1 MKTLLVSGGLL
12 VDGTGVPGRRAD
24 LLIENGR
31 ITAIGEPG
39 LFGASGGRM
48 QSQTL
53 LHQKKSSP
61 LSPAPTD
68 PGGGQVP
75 GSARGDTSGS
85 GATEVIDATGR
96 VVAPGFIDLH
106 SHGDLILALAD
117 PARKAALMTGRVTQG
132 ITTEVVGNCGLG
144 PAPLAPEHEAV
155 LRGILGWMTPE
166 RIAWPW
172 KGIGEYLDHL
182 ERTGVPVNVAT
193 LVAHGAVRI
202 REAGLARA
210 LPAAGSLANMRDSVR
225 EALDDGAFGL
235 SLGLIYPPGSFT
247 PTDEILPLAEVL
259 AAKGALLTAHVR
271 GSSETLLEAVGEILD
286 LGRLSG
292 ARIHHS
298 HSEAVGPD
306 HWEKIPR
313 VLEMEAAA
321 RREGI
326 EISYDMFPY
335 TAAAT
340 TMAAIYPPW
349 SLEGGIPALLE
360 RLRDA
365 ATRRRIGEEIAT
377 HRPVWPPWVEGGWA
391 HNLVA
396 AVGWER
402 ITIGSVGSEGSR
414 DGEWLSRAPGPSGA
428 AGLSGAWELR
438 GAEGLSGARG
448 LRGADGFGSA
458 AGLSGA
464 EGLSVAELARRER
477 KDPFD
482 AISDLLIAE
491 EGRVSQIIHGI
502 SGEPGREEGI
512 AALVR
517 DPAGAFC
524 TDANDTGRGRPHP
537 AAWGSFPKILGG
549 WVRERGALTLEEAVR
564 KMTGLPASLLGLED
578 RGVLRVGAAAD
589 VVIFDPSA
597 VGSGATWA
605 EPRRQ
610 AEGIE
615 HVLVNGRF
623 VVKSGSIQAGMPGA
637 ILRRR

>member
-1 MKTLLVSGGLL
+1 M
-12 VDGTGVPGRRAD
+12 DGTGAPGRRAD
-24 LLIENGR
+24 LRIEGARIEAILEPRFPWSTGGKVLDTGR
-31 ITAIGEPG
+31 G
-39 LFGASGGRM
+39 
-48 QSQTL
+48 
-53 LHQKKSSP
+53 
-61 LSPAPTD
+61 
-68 PGGGQVP
+68 
-75 GSARGDTSGS
+75 
-85 GATEVIDATGR
+85 EVIDPDVELIDASGKI
-96 VVAPGFIDLH
+96 VAPGFIDLH
-106 SHGDLILALAD
+106 SHGDLILALED
-117 PARKAALMTGRVTQG
+117 PSRKCALMAGRVTQG

-144 PAPLAPEHEAV
+144 PAPLVPEHEAA
-155 LRGILGWMTPE
+155 LRGLLGWMTPE
-166 RIAWPW
+166 AMPWPW
-172 KGIGEYLDHL
+172 QGIIGYLDHL
-182 ERTGVPVNVAT
+182 ERHGVPVNVAT

-202 REAGLARA
+202 HEAGLARR
-210 LPAAGSLANMRDSVR
+210 LPGAGSASAMQDLVR
-225 EALDDGAFGL
+225 RALDEGAFGL

-247 PTDEILPLAEVL
+247 PTDEIRSLAEVV
-259 AAKGALLTAHVR
+259 AGKGALLTAHVR

-286 LGRLSG
+286 LGRRSG

-349 SLEGGIPALLE
+349 SLEGGIPALLD

-365 ATRRRIGEEIAT
+365 AIRRRIGEEIDRV
-377 HRPVWPPWVEGGWA
+377 RPVWPPWVEGGWS

-414 DGEWLSRAPGPSGA
+414 R
-428 AGLSGAWELR
+428 
-438 GAEGLSGARG
+438 
-448 LRGADGFGSA
+448 
-458 AGLSGA
+458 A

-477 KDPFD
+477 RDPFD

-491 EGRVSQIIHGI
+491 EGQVSQIIHGV
-502 SGEPGREEGI
+502 SGEPGRDEGI

-517 DPAGAFC
+517 DAAGAFC

-537 AAWGSFPKILGG
+537 AAWGAFPEILGR
-549 WVRERGALTLEEAVR
+549 WVRERSALTLEEAIR
-564 KMTGLPASLLGLED
+564 KMTGLPASLLGLKD
-578 RGVLRVGAAAD
+578 RGVLREGAAAD
-589 VVIFDPSA
+589 VVIFDPSK
-597 VGSGATWA
+597 VGSRATWV
-605 EPRRQ
+605 EPRQQ
-610 AEGIE
+610 ADGIE

-623 VVKSGSIQAGMPGA
+623 AVKAGEPVAGMPGEV
-637 ILRRR
+637 LRSRRRSSR